1 MGSRLELQTKLEEAL
16 GNKNVYFQPPENL
29 KLSYPAI
36 VYGLSGI
43 DRKYADNKQYMK
55 MLRYE
60 ITVIDKRP
68 FNPAIDKILNFP
80 YSYYDRP
87 YKADNL
93 YHDTLS
99 LYF

>member
-1 MGSRLELQTKLEEAL
+1 MGSRLELQTKLENVL
-16 GNKNVYFQPPENL
+16 GSKNVYFQPPESL

-36 VYGLSGI
+36 VYSMSGMT
-43 DRKYADNKQYMK
+43 RKHADDKEYIRRK
-55 MLRYE
+55 RYE

-68 FNPAIDKILNFP
+68 DNPAIDAILQFP

-93 YHDTLS
+93 YHDSIS